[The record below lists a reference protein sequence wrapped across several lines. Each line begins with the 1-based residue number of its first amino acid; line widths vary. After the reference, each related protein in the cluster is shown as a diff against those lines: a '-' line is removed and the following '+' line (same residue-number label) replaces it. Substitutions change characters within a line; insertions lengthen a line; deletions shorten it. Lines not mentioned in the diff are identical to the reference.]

1 MNLKQKGVTMKLLK
15 LTAVAATA
23 AILTSCQYTKLA
35 VPGDQL
41 PLDVKAIQ
49 LDAKYEVIGDAVGT
63 SSGATL
69 FGFINIGGE
78 SKTGNLIGGP
88 LSIMD
93 PINDAA
99 LYNAIESV
107 EGADGL
113 VAART
118 LREGKD
124 WFIYKKE
131 TVTIKG
137 KAVRLKSLK

>member
-1 MNLKQKGVTMKLLK
+1 MKLFK
-15 LTAVAATA
+15 LSAVVATA
-23 AILTSCQYTKLA
+23 AVLTSCQYTRLA

-41 PLDVKAIQ
+41 PLEVKAVQ
-49 LDAKYEVIGDAVGT
+49 LDAKYKVIGDAVGT
-63 SSGATL
+63 STGGVL

-88 LSIMD
+88 ISIMD
-93 PINDAA
+93 PIKDAA

-118 LREGKD
+118 LREGKN
-124 WFIYKKE
+124 WFVYKSE
-131 TVTIKG
+131 TVTVKG
-137 KAVRLKSLK
+137 KAVKLRSLR